1 MSIDQITTFLG
12 WATIANCL
20 IVSVS
25 MVIFLLFRSTIV
37 SIHSQLFNVE
47 HKALNVVY
55 IQYFAFYKI
64 LIVFFNLVPYLSL
77 KLMM

>member
-1 MSIDQITTFLG
+1 MSIDQIITFLG

-77 KLMM
+77 KLIM

>member
-77 KLMM
+77 KLIM

>member
-1 MSIDQITTFLG
+1 
-12 WATIANCL
+12 
-20 IVSVS
+20 

-64 LIVFFNLVPYLSL
+64 LIVFFNLVPYLTL
-77 KLMM
+77 KLIM

>member
-64 LIVFFNLVPYLSL
+64 LIVFFNLVPYLTL
-77 KLMM
+77 KLIM

>member
-12 WATIANCL
+12 WATIANCV

-25 MVIFLLFRSTIV
+25 LVIFLLFRSAIV
-37 SIHSQLFNVE
+37 SIQSQLFNVE

-77 KLMM
+77 KLIM

>member
-1 MSIDQITTFLG
+1 MSIDQITTFFG

-37 SIHSQLFNVE
+37 TIHSQLFNVE

-77 KLMM
+77 KLIM